1 MAAIVLLVP
10 WAWSLKCR
18 RKPMQVCTLSNVS
31 INIKHYIYNY
41 IPIFTAKLP
50 SISFYP
56 DFILILF
63 IIGLYVFKSVY
74 GHYVVGPTNVPQ
86 DSKEDRG
93 CDVDNVADMKN
104 HIFSYFPGY
113 NLISDNEF

>member
-1 MAAIVLLVP
+1 
-10 WAWSLKCR
+10 
-18 RKPMQVCTLSNVS
+18 MQVCTLSNVS
-31 INIKHYIYNY
+31 INITYLF
-41 IPIFTAKLP
+41 FTV

-56 DFILILF
+56 DFTLILF
-63 IIGLYVFKSVY
+63 VIGLYVFKSVY
-74 GHYVVGPTNVPQ
+74 GHYVVGPTNIPQ

-113 NLISDNEF
+113 YL

>member
-1 MAAIVLLVP
+1 MSPSEDV
-10 WAWSLKCR
+10 KF
-18 RKPMQVCTLSNVS
+18 SNVRGLYLRKYGTYLHTYAVHFPLS
-31 INIKHYIYNY
+31 R
-41 IPIFTAKLP
+41 
-50 SISFYP
+50 FYP
-56 DFILILF
+56 NYMYLLF
-63 IIGLYVFKSVY
+63 VTGLYVFKSVY

-113 NLISDNEF
+113 L

>member
-1 MAAIVLLVP
+1 MAAVVLLVP

-31 INIKHYIYNY
+31 INITYL
-41 IPIFTAKLP
+41 FFRAKVP
-50 SISFYP
+50 SISFYS

-113 NLISDNEF
+113 LYIHTYL

>member
-1 MAAIVLLVP
+1 
-10 WAWSLKCR
+10 
-18 RKPMQVCTLSNVS
+18 MQVCTISNVS
-31 INIKHYIYNY
+31 INITYTYLF
-41 IPIFTAKLP
+41 FTATVP

-93 CDVDNVADMKN
+93 CDVDNVADMKS

-113 NLISDNEF
+113 FYIYILDTI